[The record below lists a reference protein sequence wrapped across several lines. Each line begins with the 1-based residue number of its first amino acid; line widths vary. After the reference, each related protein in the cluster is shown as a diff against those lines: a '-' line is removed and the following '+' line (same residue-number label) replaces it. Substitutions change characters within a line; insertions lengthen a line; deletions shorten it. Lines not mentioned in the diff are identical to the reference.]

1 MTPPRRRKKP
11 QYKPFR
17 LRKKIKPPVR
27 KDLPSVRKLIFDTC
41 LHMWRYRKVF
51 VGVILIYIVLNLVLV
66 KGLSSALDIPAIKQE
81 LKESSVAS
89 GATLNAVLLGVVAS
103 SGANGTTDVSSLYQT
118 LITIVFMLAF
128 IWMFRETHEHKL
140 KKIQIK
146 LRQPFYEGMTPI
158 IPFILTLMLIGLQL
172 LPMMIGVGIFSLVQV
187 NGLAVTGIETF
198 LWAVF
203 AILLSILTF
212 YLISASM
219 FGLIIVTLPG
229 GTPVGAYKSAKSVV
243 AFRRWAIMRKLLV
256 YLLVVGLIYAGV
268 MFASIVILPVLTEWI
283 LALLSAFILPLS
295 IGCVYKLYR
304 SLL

>member
-1 MTPPRRRKKP
+1 MSPTRRRKKP

-17 LRKKIKPPVR
+17 LRTKIKPPIS

-66 KGLSSALDIPAIKQE
+66 KSLSSALDIPALKQE

-89 GATLNAVLLGVVAS
+89 GATLNAVLLGVVVS
-103 SGANGTTDVSSLYQT
+103 SGSNGSTEVSSLYQT
-118 LITIVFMLAF
+118 IITVVFMLSF
-128 IWMFRETHEHKL
+128 IWLFRETHEHKL
-140 KKIQIK
+140 KRIQLKIK
-146 LRQPFYEGMTPI
+146 QPFYEGMTPI
-158 IPFILTLMLIGLQL
+158 IPFILTLILIGLQL
-172 LPMMIGVGIFSLVQV
+172 LPMMIGVGVFSSVQI

-198 LWAVF
+198 LWALL

-212 YLISASM
+212 YLVSASM

-229 GTPVGAYKSAKSVV
+229 ETPISAYKSAKKVV
-243 AFRRWAIMRKLLV
+243 AFRRWVIMRKLLL

-268 MFASIVILPVLTEWI
+268 MFASIIIFPVATEWI
-283 LALLSAFILPLS
+283 LLILSSIILPLS

-304 SLL
+304 ALL